1 MLIHPKT
8 FIERRNMNKIS
19 RYTRPLNGFLLASLA
34 SLLLIIPKYVMA
46 EELVIG
52 NFSFEG
58 LAGWERKTFKGLTE
72 YSLTSENNITV
83 VKAVSQGA
91 ASGMVKKVSF
101 DPEKYRYLRWSWKI
115 LHTISGGDEK
125 TKAGD
130 DYAARIYVVF
140 SGKYFWQTKAI
151 NYIWANHLNTGAS
164 LANAYTSSAMM
175 VAVQS
180 GPGNTGQWQSEKR
193 DIFTDYKNLFG
204 SDPGQ
209 VSAVAIMTDT
219 DDTGEN
225 ATAWYGDIILSTDP

>member
-1 MLIHPKT
+1 
-8 FIERRNMNKIS
+8 
-19 RYTRPLNGFLLASLA
+19 
-34 SLLLIIPKYVMA
+34 MA
-46 EELVIG
+46 EELRIG

-58 LAGWERKTFKGLTE
+58 LAGWEKKIFKGTTE
-72 YSLTSENNITV
+72 YSLTSENNTTV

-91 ASGMVKKVSF
+91 ASGLVKKVSF
-101 DPEKYRYLRWSWKI
+101 DPKKYRYLHWSWKI

-140 SGKYFWQTKAI
+140 PGKHFWQTKAI
-151 NYIWANHLNTGAS
+151 NYIWANQLNMGDS
-164 LANAYTSSAMM
+164 LPNAYTSSAMM

-193 DIFTDYKNLFG
+193 DIFADYKDLFG
-204 SDPGQ
+204 SDPGEG
-209 VSAVAIMTDT
+209 SAVAIMTDT

-225 ATAWYGDIILSTDP
+225 ATAWYGDITLSTDP